1 MDNLLVAEKIT
12 KSYGVRTLFREIS
25 FSIHEHDRIG
35 LIGINGTGKSTLLR
49 ILAGEETVDDGSV
62 IMNNGLRIAYLPQ
75 KPEFDDRKTLLENVI
90 HGLQAKDE
98 YRNLSGEAVS
108 MLRKLGLD
116 DPNGNPSVLSGG
128 QRKRAALVRMFLVPS
143 DLMILDEPTNHLDS
157 AMTEWLEEMLKKYSG
172 TYIMITHDRYFLDEV
187 TNRIW
192 ELDKGKL
199 YTYQANYSQYVEM
212 RAERD
217 SQMLAAE
224 QKNKNLYR
232 QELAWMLRGARARST
247 KQKAHIQRFLA
258 LRDRDLP
265 EIDGEVVMSSAYSRM
280 GKKTVELHGV
290 SKAYDGRV
298 LFRDLDYI
306 FLQNSRIGIIGPN
319 GCGKSTL
326 IKILTGA
333 LEPDSGSVEY
343 GSTVRYGVFSQENE
357 QLDMTKRVIDYVRD
371 TAEYIHT
378 RDGVITASQMCENF
392 LFTGDMQYSVIG
404 KLSGGEQRRLYL
416 LKVLMS
422 APNVLILDEPT
433 NDLDIKTLTILEDY
447 LCRFEGIVI
456 AVSHDRYFLDKVATG
471 LLIFRE
477 NGIVEKQEG
486 NYTDFREREL
496 EREALL
502 TQQASQLTQVGG
514 KGNAPG
520 QTPAGAVSG
529 QTWKSRE
536 KKLRFTYQEQ
546 KEYETIEDDIDALEQ
561 AVSDVEARMLAAASQ
576 YGKLQELSAEKDRLE
591 QELEEKMDRW
601 VYLQELDERIRKQ

>member
-49 ILAGEETVDDGSV
+49 ILAGEETVDGGSV

-496 EREALL
+496 EREASL

-591 QELEEKMDRW
+591 QELEKKMDRW

>member
-98 YRNLSGEAVS
+98 YRNLSGDAVS

-496 EREALL
+496 EREVLL

-576 YGKLQELSAEKDRLE
+576 YGKLQELSAEKGRLE

>member
-477 NGIVEKQEG
+477 NGIVEKHEG

-496 EREALL
+496 EREASL

-591 QELEEKMDRW
+591 QELEKKMDRW